1 MFRNKGITLNQQV
14 EILELLFYLPS
25 VRLYLGAYSRITNT
39 KWIKSSGSY
48 QPLKLCF
55 VSNTASV
62 LHRNNVHINIHEWLA
77 LTIGCGSVVGG
88 LCVNILKLIVI
99 CKGSCVLTVP

>member
-1 MFRNKGITLNQQV
+1 MDASGCRFWNVWFFYSNPKHPDFKSQPHSEIKEV
-14 EILELLFYLPS
+14 DILELLFYLPS
-25 VRLYLGAYSRITNT
+25 VRLYLGAYGRITNT

-62 LHRNNVHINIHEWLA
+62 LHTNNVHINIHE
-77 LTIGCGSVVGG
+77 
-88 LCVNILKLIVI
+88 
-99 CKGSCVLTVP
+99 